1 MEKRSHFREA
11 KSFAG
16 TSSRTLGGPLSESNS
31 ASLGFC
37 TCFVPVPALGFRVV
51 LCPIVPVTAAC
62 RLSFCVFCY
71 SYQ

>member
-16 TSSRTLGGPLSESNS
+16 TSSRTFGGPLSESNS

-37 TCFVPVPALGFRVV
+37 TCFA
-51 LCPIVPVTAAC
+51 TAPQ
-62 RLSFCVFCY
+62 LSFILRILHVQCLQQ
-71 SYQ
+71 SYYM